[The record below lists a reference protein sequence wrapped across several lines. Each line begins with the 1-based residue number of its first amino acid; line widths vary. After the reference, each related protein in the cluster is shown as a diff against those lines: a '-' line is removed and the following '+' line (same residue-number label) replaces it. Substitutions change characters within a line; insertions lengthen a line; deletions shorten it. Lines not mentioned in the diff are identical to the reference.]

1 MRLRVAT
8 FNVHHCEGRDGVVDV
23 ARCADAIRR
32 TEADV
37 VALQELDRGFP
48 RSARVDQPALLAEL
62 TGLHVDFHPTVR
74 RGGAEYGIALASTE
88 DVRGR
93 LHRLPR
99 AAEEEPRGALVARH
113 RDLGII
119 ATHLS
124 TRRRARAV
132 QLPAVADLAATLGPP
147 TVVLGDFN
155 ERRRGLAALEQAGL
169 RVAPGRDHTVIG
181 RLGRRRIDHVL
192 TAAPAEALR
201 TWTVPSDGSDHVPL
215 VADLDL

>member
-1 MRLRVAT
+1 MAT
-8 FNVHHCEGRDGVVDV
+8 FNVHHCEGRDGVIDV

-48 RSARVDQPALLAEL
+48 RSGGVDQPAVLADL
-62 TGLHVDFHPTVR
+62 TGLHVDFHPTVH
-74 RGGAEYGIALASTE
+74 RGDAEYGIALASTE
-88 DVRGR
+88 AISARF
-93 LHRLPR
+93 HRLPSADR
-99 AAEEEPRGALVARH
+99 EEPRGAIVARH
-113 RDLGII
+113 RGLGII

-124 TRRRARAV
+124 TRRRGRAV
-132 QLPAVADLAATLGPP
+132 QFPALAELAARLGPP

-155 ERRRGLAALEQAGL
+155 ERRRGLTSLERAGL
-169 RVAPGRDHTVIG
+169 RVAPGREHTVVG

-215 VADLDL
+215 VADLDA